1 MFKRGKA
8 TESLRE
14 VVEKSG
20 RNPKDFALHSLRIG
34 GPPALAAGGEV
45 SDRVVQKAGR
55 WKSDAYKRYVVNNR
69 EGSRKVSQILGDKN
83 KGVQRQPGE
92 GTVWGSRKKKRA

>member
-14 VVEKSG
+14 VVEKPG
-20 RNPKDFALHSLRIG
+20 RNPKDFALHSLRIA
-34 GPPALAAGGEV
+34 GPPALAAGGKV

-55 WKSDAYKRYVVNNR
+55 WKSDAPKRYVVNNR
-69 EGSRKVSQILGDKN
+69 EGSRKVSQILGDK
-83 KGVQRQPGE
+83 KQGRPETTGRGHGVG
-92 GTVWGSRKKKRA
+92 